1 MTREN
6 TRTALEA
13 AVHLF
18 AAIESKNVAAVA
30 DLYADDIEVW
40 HNFSNRCQDKA
51 TNLQTLSGLCG
62 SVERIDYE
70 VKERLQLQDG
80 RVLQRHILHAV
91 PAGGEPVSIPA
102 CILIRAENGRIR
114 RIDEYLDTGQA
125 NRLREATGRPR
136 L

>member
-1 MTREN
+1 MMKEN
-6 TRTALEA
+6 ARTALEA
-13 AVHLF
+13 AARLF

-30 DLYADDIEVW
+30 DIYADDIEVW

-51 TNLQTLSGLCG
+51 TNLQTLSGLCA

-70 VKERLQLQDG
+70 VKERLELQDG

-91 PAGGEPVSIPA
+91 PADGEAVSIPA

-125 NRLREATGRPR
+125 NRLRQATGRPS